1 MKKTALEIGVMY
13 ILTLAAVG
21 ASIGIT
27 EMTRGAVNY
36 AALPSAMVML
46 HIAAA
51 AGGIMLVLVKTA
63 WHLVKDFQQRKRR
76 EPPLGAECA

>member
-1 MKKTALEIGVMY
+1 M
-13 ILTLAAVG
+13 
-21 ASIGIT
+21 
-27 EMTRGAVNY
+27 NY

-46 HIAAA
+46 HVTAAA
-51 AGGIMLVLVKTA
+51 ASIMLVLVKTT